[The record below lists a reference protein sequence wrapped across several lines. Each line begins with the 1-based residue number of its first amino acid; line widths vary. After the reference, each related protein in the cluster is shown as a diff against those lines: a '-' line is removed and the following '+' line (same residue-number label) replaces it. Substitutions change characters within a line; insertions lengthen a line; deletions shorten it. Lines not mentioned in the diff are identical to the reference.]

1 MKRWKMCA
9 VAAGIVTALAASASS
24 ASATAGFPASCAGQD
39 SSLLAAA
46 LGGRGFSELVTGLA
60 QAGLLGPFTRAEAQA
75 KTNCPA

>member
-1 MKRWKMCA
+1 MRRWKVCA
-9 VAAGIVTALAASASS
+9 VAAGTVTALASASS
-24 ASATAGFPASCAGQD
+24 ASATASFPASCAGQD

-60 QAGLLGPFTRAEAQA
+60 QAGLLGPFTRAEGQA